1 MKGIIFIAH
10 GSKRQSSNDDFLSL
24 IETVSSEVDNFDFKA
39 AAFLE
44 LAKPSIEEITK
55 KFIQEGV
62 KKIYF
67 YPYFLNPG
75 KHLLI
80 DIPTIIQNLQD
91 QHKHI
96 VFKQLP
102 HFGASNKIKQIFLE
116 DLHLL

>member
-10 GSKRQSSNDDFLSL
+10 GSKKKSSNDDFFSL

-44 LAKPSIEEITK
+44 LATPSIEQTAE

-62 KKIYF
+62 KEIYF

-80 DIPTIIQNLQD
+80 DIPSIIQNLQD

-96 VFKQLP
+96 FFKQLP
-102 HFGASNKIKQIFLE
+102 HFGASNKIKEIFLE
-116 DLHLL
+116 DLSLL

>member
-10 GSKRQSSNDDFLSL
+10 GSKKQSSNDDFLSL
-24 IETVSSEVDNFDFKA
+24 IEDVCLSIDNFDYKA

-44 LAKPSIEEITK
+44 LANPSIEEISE
-55 KFIQEGV
+55 KFIQQGV
-62 KKIYF
+62 KEIYF

-80 DIPTIIQNLQD
+80 DIPSIIQNLQN
-91 QHKHI
+91 QNKHV

-102 HFGASNKIKQIFLE
+102 HFGASTKIKKIFLE
-116 DLHLL
+116 DLSLL